1 MKMEKNAKRKEK
13 KLTRAK
19 RHDERRAK
27 RDRAR
32 RSRPKARM
40 QRQEAK
46 ELKNAARAARRNE
59 RKLKQAA
66 PVKPEEEKSKK
77 PVDPFY
83 NKEVRI
89 MMVKALTR
97 ASFKPVEKRKVI
109 QSERRATSAGQSSGW
124 KPGKNPAASEL
135 PQGRKPKK
143 LTNSTVTQLLKAAM
157 KLTSENRE
165 ERSEEGS
172 SEVEETKADEV
183 GKLNSSD
190 PSRQGGAGEEYL
202 KQQDGVLLEDL
213 GPDLT
218 SESEQHKETK
228 AHGDLKGGATE
239 SYGED
244 QTYAEM
250 FLTAIGRAQLPLR
263 LDEDTI
269 GDGNCFP
276 RAMVQQFQ
284 RPQVKLFLQSR
295 GINIPDYMSLRRK
308 VVHFARRNMH
318 TRQFQTMRE
327 NYDFTQ
333 ENLAEDETPRTWE
346 EYWQAML
353 VDREWPDNF
362 FIQACAWYLQM
373 NIVIVYAGHATPEKP
388 IHPIEGTFNSAKT
401 GPTLLVGHITMQHY
415 QSLLPLEED
424 RSLPTYLAPAAMN
437 STLEDVL
444 NALGKAGAG
453 SQVRKSGYC
462 YFLFA
467 F

>member
-1 MKMEKNAKRKEK
+1 
-13 KLTRAK
+13 
-19 RHDERRAK
+19 
-27 RDRAR
+27 
-32 RSRPKARM
+32 
-40 QRQEAK
+40 
-46 ELKNAARAARRNE
+46 
-59 RKLKQAA
+59 
-66 PVKPEEEKSKK
+66 
-77 PVDPFY
+77 
-83 NKEVRI
+83 
-89 MMVKALTR
+89 
-97 ASFKPVEKRKVI
+97 
-109 QSERRATSAGQSSGW
+109 
-124 KPGKNPAASEL
+124 
-135 PQGRKPKK
+135 
-143 LTNSTVTQLLKAAM
+143 M

-183 GKLNSSD
+183 GKLNSS
-190 PSRQGGAGEEYL
+190 S
-202 KQQDGVLLEDL
+202 ED
-213 GPDLT
+213 
-218 SESEQHKETK
+218 EAEQSKETK
-228 AHGDLKGGATE
+228 AHGDLRGGATE
-239 SYGED
+239 SYWEE
-244 QTYAEM
+244 QTYSEM

-346 EYWQAML
+346 QYWVAML

-401 GPTLLVGHITMQHY
+401 GPSLLVGYITNQHY

-444 NALGKAGAG
+444 NALGCGKATKDSSKPADVGKSATKRRSSDPD
-453 SQVRKSGYC
+453 SQIFHSHDPAKTPPSKMRKVVPDPNTQPANQPEDSQGEENISWPVSDSYTHLTLPTIC
-462 YFLFA
+462 SV
-467 F
+467 